1 MAWRAERRNSKSTCC
16 VTLTTAAPEKTSAR
30 LEFHYSPPRE
40 GKIQGSGND
49 LPKVLPSEAYPEV
62 SSSLRRHF
70 LQSCAFLAAKFFI
83 SISSTC
89 PPPPPCDSTHCRGL
103 PGQREPIEGASLCGI
118 TRKARE
124 DKLDGVYSET
134 RTNFK
139 YHKVSSSLQNLA

>member
-49 LPKVLPSEAYPEV
+49 LPEVLPSEAYPEV

-89 PPPPPCDSTHCRGL
+89 PPHPRVTPPTVEGCQGNGNLLKEHHFVVLRGR
-103 PGQREPIEGASLCGI
+103 PGKTNLMVFTVRQEPISSI
-118 TRKARE
+118 TR
-124 DKLDGVYSET
+124 SPHP
-134 RTNFK
+134 FK
-139 YHKVSSSLQNLA
+139 I